1 METPRKLANMSYLSG
16 FPTNQ
21 KSIDQRLKK
30 GVIFNRKGGDN
41 VYYTSHQS
49 FLNVFLF
56 VGLTTS
62 WTLVNFDW
70 FVY

>member
-49 FLNVFLF
+49 F
-56 VGLTTS
+56 
-62 WTLVNFDW
+62 
-70 FVY
+70 Y